1 MTDVNQDGV
10 VNTADFYADDHN
22 EATYDNEMLDS
33 HFVTGDGRG
42 NENIALTTV
51 HSIFHSEH
59 NRLVDANKA
68 TILAS
73 NDLAFLNE
81 WLRVD
86 VAAIPTTPAAIAALQ
101 WDGERL
107 FQAARFA
114 TEMQYQHLVFEEF
127 ARRIQPAIDPFIFNN
142 SPNIDGS
149 IVAEFAH
156 TVYRFGHS
164 MLTGT
169 VDRLENDLTGVGA
182 GDPEQETLLAAF
194 LNPQMYVDS
203 GTTLDEANANLVRG
217 LSRDVGNEIDEFIV
231 QDVRSNLLGLP
242 LDLAALN
249 IARGRDT
256 GIPSLNE
263 TRQQL
268 YDAGALD
275 LKPYTSWNDFAQNIK
290 NPLSIVNFIAAYGTH
305 ASITSAANTTEMRD
319 AATLLVFGDG
329 SNADGVTIRGVT
341 YSNADRLAFLNGT
354 GTYAIGHGGLD
365 DVDLWIGGLAE
376 QKNEFGGMLGQTFNY
391 IFEYQMEQLQF
402 GDRLYYLTRTQ
413 GTNFLN
419 NLEPNTFSDLVM
431 RNTALGDKYA
441 THLNGALFVTPDY
454 ILELDRG
461 IAQDGADPV
470 WENPGDA
477 ALLGPKVVRDY
488 NVPGH
493 TVVDGNHDQGGYIK
507 VLGGDHYV
515 LGGTEG
521 NDTLL
526 SDKGIDTI
534 WGDGGNDYIN
544 AGMESDDVFGGEG
557 DDIIEDP
564 FGDDVLRGNQGNDV
578 ISEARG
584 ADLVFGDQGIDYL
597 LIGQD
602 AAEVFGGTGDDFI
615 LGGDGKDFLLG
626 NEGDDWI
633 EGGSGFDT
641 IVGENSELFFN
652 SPIIGH
658 DVLFGQ
664 GDETDYDAESG
675 DDIMGSGP
683 SVFRYEGMFGFD
695 WGIAKNDPAAVA
707 FDLAIPIFTTIPADV
722 LRDRFD
728 QVEALSGWNFD
739 DHLDGDD
746 RGHISGGSSAPDAV
760 PTELFTDHLLT
771 QEGINRIA
779 GLEAWM
785 GNAIGV
791 GANAG
796 ARQTLFGGAPPVPG
810 GQPVSTFR
818 DGNILMGGDGNDFLR
833 GRGGYD
839 LIDGDAWLNVRIKIV
854 HLGVT
859 YSAESMS
866 TDTTVMGANAG
877 KVFNVNADGS
887 PNFGSPAF
895 GGATLNSLLLD
906 GTLNPGALSIVR
918 EIKYDTTPLN
928 NVDTAIFQ
936 GTRAE
941 YDIEGEGTIIN
952 GVEQRAYDLNGDG
965 FIAVHD
971 RDTGLVGATVPDPNN
986 PGQFITLASR
996 GAFTDD
1002 TDLLKNIERLQFAD
1016 QTINIAGN
1024 NAFPTGAVTISDPTP
1039 LDGLVTPY
1047 VGQVL
1052 VPTLTGISAAEAP
1065 LGANG
1070 LPVGLT
1076 FEWQTKVFGSNAGWV
1091 TIQIS
1096 NTYTVRP
1103 VDPGHVLR
1111 AVAVFQDASG
1121 ATERIYSTP
1130 TDNAT
1135 LPFSVNENSLAG
1147 TVVGLQIPFNVDV
1160 DPTTFNGNPPPPID
1174 LATLYHEIDPAF
1186 DAGDRFMVVAN
1197 GVDVNNYPRYSLVV
1211 RNGGPVNLDYEAVQA
1226 PVENQY
1232 QVVVNSYDAPGGTLV
1247 ARRQFTVLLN
1257 DVVNEAAPVVNA
1269 PYDINW
1275 SGARPAS
1282 ETALPA
1288 NAVVI
1293 ANLSTLDL
1301 DSSPVTFSNAGGDA
1315 SFTVSAGG
1323 AVSHTGAAL
1332 AANTTYVFTVKAQET
1347 AVGGGSYTEVINVRT
1362 GTTSSST
1369 INGSGLTDVV
1379 YGLGGNDILNG
1390 LGGNDTL
1397 FGQDG
1402 TDTLNGGD
1410 GNDDLTG
1417 GDDNDIVN
1425 GGAGNDTIRYT
1436 VNNND
1441 DDSDTID
1448 GGANSDAL
1456 VISGTNDLAAVS
1468 NETLDVDYNGT
1479 SITQIEG
1486 GGSIVNVE
1494 SVTANLGAGT
1504 GDTLSY
1510 AGNAAAVT
1518 VDLGAGTA
1526 AGFTSIANIENVTGG
1541 NGADTLI
1548 SAIGVSNTLT
1558 GNAGNDTFTVHET
1571 GDVVVEAAGGGTDL
1585 VQFQSTTAGST
1596 YTITDVDIE
1605 NLTLLGTA
1613 NINGTGNASANVL
1626 SGNSGNNTLNGAGGT
1641 DTVSYLGS
1649 ATGVIVSLA
1658 VAGAQDLDGGGAG
1671 TQVDT
1676 LVSIENLTGSNQV
1689 DTLTGNTL
1697 ANVLTGGGGNDTL
1710 VATVDN
1716 VRDTLDGG
1724 ANTDT
1729 ANYAAYA
1736 VALSVNLGA
1745 AAPIVVGGSGT
1756 GATAAVAI
1764 ANSDVLVGIENFTG
1778 GSAGDTITGSTAA
1791 NALSGG
1797 GGNDTFNYAIGGGA
1811 DTIDGGA
1818 NADVLNITGAA
1829 NNDVLDVVY
1838 NGGALVT
1845 GFEGGTVS
1853 NVETINVN
1861 LGGNADT
1868 LAYTGTGAATVN
1880 LATGTASGLTSIANI
1895 SNVTGSAQGD
1905 NLTGNTGA
1913 NTLSG
1918 GGGIDTLNGGAGG
1931 DTLIGGAGADVI
1943 DTGAANDNILD
1954 VLRFDATTEFGDTVT
1969 NFDANGTVDRV
1980 DFGGALNTAWDD
1992 GNNNN
1997 NFLFASGNGGGGAVS
2012 ATVGQA
2018 DANIEALL
2026 LTGAGGEG
2034 VTTANLGNAGLVA
2047 TAFNN
2052 EFNITAANGE
2062 DALLVI
2068 NDTNGNSFALYQWI
2082 QAGGGELA
2090 AGELTLIGIFTSNA
2104 TVGTTSF
2111 DFV

>member
-1 MTDVNQDGV
+1 M
-10 VNTADFYADDHN
+10 
-22 EATYDNEMLDS
+22 
-33 HFVTGDGRG
+33 
-42 NENIALTTV
+42 
-51 HSIFHSEH
+51 
-59 NRLVDANKA
+59 
-68 TILAS
+68 
-73 NDLAFLNE
+73 
-81 WLRVD
+81 
-86 VAAIPTTPAAIAALQ
+86 
-101 WDGERL
+101 
-107 FQAARFA
+107 
-114 TEMQYQHLVFEEF
+114 
-127 ARRIQPAIDPFIFNN
+127 
-142 SPNIDGS
+142 
-149 IVAEFAH
+149 
-156 TVYRFGHS
+156 
-164 MLTGT
+164 
-169 VDRLENDLTGVGA
+169 
-182 GDPEQETLLAAF
+182 
-194 LNPQMYVDS
+194 
-203 GTTLDEANANLVRG
+203 
-217 LSRDVGNEIDEFIV
+217 
-231 QDVRSNLLGLP
+231 
-242 LDLAALN
+242 
-249 IARGRDT
+249 
-256 GIPSLNE
+256 
-263 TRQQL
+263 
-268 YDAGALD
+268 
-275 LKPYTSWNDFAQNIK
+275 
-290 NPLSIVNFIAAYGTH
+290 
-305 ASITSAANTTEMRD
+305 
-319 AATLLVFGDG
+319 
-329 SNADGVTIRGVT
+329 
-341 YSNADRLAFLNGT
+341 
-354 GTYAIGHGGLD
+354 
-365 DVDLWIGGLAE
+365 
-376 QKNEFGGMLGQTFNY
+376 
-391 IFEYQMEQLQF
+391 
-402 GDRLYYLTRTQ
+402 
-413 GTNFLN
+413 
-419 NLEPNTFSDLVM
+419 
-431 RNTALGDKYA
+431 
-441 THLNGALFVTPDY
+441 
-454 ILELDRG
+454 
-461 IAQDGADPV
+461 
-470 WENPGDA
+470 
-477 ALLGPKVVRDY
+477 
-488 NVPGH
+488 
-493 TVVDGNHDQGGYIK
+493 
-507 VLGGDHYV
+507 
-515 LGGTEG
+515 
-521 NDTLL
+521 
-526 SDKGIDTI
+526 
-534 WGDGGNDYIN
+534 
-544 AGMESDDVFGGEG
+544 
-557 DDIIEDP
+557 
-564 FGDDVLRGNQGNDV
+564 V
-578 ISEARG
+578 I
-584 ADLVFGDQGIDYL
+584 
-597 LIGQD
+597 
-602 AAEVFGGTGDDFI
+602 
-615 LGGDGKDFLLG
+615 
-626 NEGDDWI
+626 
-633 EGGSGFDT
+633 
-641 IVGENSELFFN
+641 
-652 SPIIGH
+652 
-658 DVLFGQ
+658 
-664 GDETDYDAESG
+664 
-675 DDIMGSGP
+675 
-683 SVFRYEGMFGFD
+683 
-695 WGIAKNDPAAVA
+695 
-707 FDLAIPIFTTIPADV
+707 
-722 LRDRFD
+722 
-728 QVEALSGWNFD
+728 
-739 DHLDGDD
+739 
-746 RGHISGGSSAPDAV
+746 
-760 PTELFTDHLLT
+760 
-771 QEGINRIA
+771 
-779 GLEAWM
+779 
-785 GNAIGV
+785 
-791 GANAG
+791 
-796 ARQTLFGGAPPVPG
+796 
-810 GQPVSTFR
+810 
-818 DGNILMGGDGNDFLR
+818 
-833 GRGGYD
+833 
-839 LIDGDAWLNVRIKIV
+839 
-854 HLGVT
+854 
-859 YSAESMS
+859 
-866 TDTTVMGANAG
+866 
-877 KVFNVNADGS
+877 
-887 PNFGSPAF
+887 
-895 GGATLNSLLLD
+895 
-906 GTLNPGALSIVR
+906 
-918 EIKYDTTPLN
+918 
-928 NVDTAIFQ
+928 
-936 GTRAE
+936 
-941 YDIEGEGTIIN
+941 
-952 GVEQRAYDLNGDG
+952 
-965 FIAVHD
+965 
-971 RDTGLVGATVPDPNN
+971 
-986 PGQFITLASR
+986 
-996 GAFTDD
+996 
-1002 TDLLKNIERLQFAD
+1002 
-1016 QTINIAGN
+1016 
-1024 NAFPTGAVTISDPTP
+1024 
-1039 LDGLVTPY
+1039 
-1047 VGQVL
+1047 
-1052 VPTLTGISAAEAP
+1052 
-1065 LGANG
+1065 
-1070 LPVGLT
+1070 
-1076 FEWQTKVFGSNAGWV
+1076 
-1091 TIQIS
+1091 
-1096 NTYTVRP
+1096 
-1103 VDPGHVLR
+1103 
-1111 AVAVFQDASG
+1111 
-1121 ATERIYSTP
+1121 
-1130 TDNAT
+1130 
-1135 LPFSVNENSLAG
+1135 
-1147 TVVGLQIPFNVDV
+1147 
-1160 DPTTFNGNPPPPID
+1160 
-1174 LATLYHEIDPAF
+1174 
-1186 DAGDRFMVVAN
+1186 AN

-1275 SGARPAS
+1275 NGVRPAS

-1288 NAVVI
+1288 NTVVI

-1425 GGAGNDTIRYT
+1425 GGAGNDTIRYS

-1441 DDSDTID
+1441 DVGDTID
-1448 GGANSDAL
+1448 GGTNSDTL

-1504 GDTLSY
+1504 GDALSY

-1518 VDLGAGTA
+1518 VNLGAGTA
-1526 AGFTSIANIENVTGG
+1526 AGFASIANVENVTGG

-1548 SAIGVSNTLT
+1548 SAIGVNNTLT

-1585 VQFQSTTAGST
+1585 VQFQSTTAGAT
-1596 YTITDVDIE
+1596 YTITDADIE
-1605 NLTLLGTA
+1605 NLTLLGTT

-1676 LVSIENLTGSNQV
+1676 LVSIENLTGSNQG
-1689 DTLTGNTL
+1689 DTLTGNTG
-1697 ANVLTGGGGNDTL
+1697 ANVLTGGDGNDSL

-1818 NADVLNITGAA
+1818 NSDTLNITGAA

-1853 NVETINVN
+1853 NVETVNVN

-1905 NLTGNTGA
+1905 NLTGSTGA

-1943 DTGAANDNILD
+1943 NTGAANDNILD
-1954 VLRFDATTEFGDTVT
+1954 VLRFDATNEFGDTVT
-1969 NFDANGTVDRV
+1969 NFDADGTVDRV

-1997 NFLFASGNGGGGAVS
+1997 NLLFASGNGGGGAVN

-2052 EFNITAANGE
+2052 EFNITASNGE
-2062 DALLVI
+2062 DALLVV